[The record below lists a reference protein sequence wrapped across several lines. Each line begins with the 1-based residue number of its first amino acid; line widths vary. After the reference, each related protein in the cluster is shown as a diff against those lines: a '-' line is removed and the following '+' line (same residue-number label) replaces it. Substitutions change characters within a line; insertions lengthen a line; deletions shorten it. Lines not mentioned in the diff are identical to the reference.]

1 MAAVIVKAGSN
12 MFDFFL
18 IIEGLGHANILRL
31 VIWSHLRSHQDVQ
44 LRAQAISLM
53 SRAKVAS
60 SLKGG
65 PYTIRTEVTFRT
77 IGEDGT
83 ATSGSLNRLRGNKG
97 YLRQDV
103 MWGEY
108 RASMVGVNMQV
119 ATVWAWDVQPY
130 AVRQLFSLVP
140 FSVGQFDNKDVVREI
155 KDGGVSTCVIF
166 ETIEGETREPGDVC
180 LSKQTG
186 VMVGAH
192 AGGATF
198 EYSGYH
204 EIAGALMPGHI
215 EYREQNGFSLS
226 MDIVMTMLDTLPDDA
241 FAFPVGAQV
250 GTMCHRFSQP
260 LPISVPQPA
269 GGGGEGGAVNVVNL
283 QAEVSAEGAVVNPYV
298 IRSDR
303 PQLNAEALKTVGS
316 WRYEPGTCDGKS
328 SQMRIDLEVRFQG
341 R

>member
-1 MAAVIVKAGSN
+1 
-12 MFDFFL
+12 
-18 IIEGLGHANILRL
+18 
-31 VIWSHLRSHQDVQ
+31 
-44 LRAQAISLM
+44 
-53 SRAKVAS
+53 
-60 SLKGG
+60 
-65 PYTIRTEVTFRT
+65 
-77 IGEDGT
+77 
-83 ATSGSLNRLRGNKG
+83 
-97 YLRQDV
+97 
-103 MWGEY
+103 
-108 RASMVGVNMQV
+108 MQV
-119 ATVWAWDVQPY
+119 ATVGAWDVQPY

-226 MDIVMTMLDTLPDDA
+226 MDIVMTKLDTLPDDA

-269 GGGGEGGAVNVVNL
+269 GGRGEGGAVNVVNL

-316 WRYEPGTCDGKS
+316 WRYEPGTCDGKP